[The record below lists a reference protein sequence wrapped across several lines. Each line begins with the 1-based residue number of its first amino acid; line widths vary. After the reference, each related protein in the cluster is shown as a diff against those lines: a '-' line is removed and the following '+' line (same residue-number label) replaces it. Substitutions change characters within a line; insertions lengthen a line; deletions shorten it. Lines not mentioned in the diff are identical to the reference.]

1 MDRIQL
7 NIIIF
12 ILCTILVCA
21 CSSSEKKE
29 EQYQEFAQDQVPEAQ
44 YNEYTQVP
52 EMQYKE
58 YTQAPQAQYNNSVA
72 TATSANSN
80 VSFAYEYKWLQE
92 QAQEIDVNYE
102 AIAPRASTLLNA
114 GTPKSELEKTQFS
127 EVALIAAVAYYI
139 GNDSAKGSDYASR
152 AYTYRNDGSIV
163 MLPQWSNRR
172 WMELKGYAASK
183 KLMKAK
189 DAVLSL
195 RNAGSEF
202 YAKGNEVYLGTGQFA
217 DGLDA
222 YQKAL
227 SQGLNSDKQR
237 QLCYIRLAGCLFKA
251 NRLEEAEEYFLCAW
265 LLNDNIKINFGDPA
279 TREFLNTLRGR
290 YNTKK

>member
-29 EQYQEFAQDQVPEAQ
+29 EQYQEYSQAPQAQYQEYSQVPQ
-44 YNEYTQVP
+44 
-52 EMQYKE
+52 MQYQE
-58 YTQAPQAQYNNSVA
+58 YPQAPQAQYNNTVA
-72 TATSANSN
+72 TATSN

-92 QAQEIDVNYE
+92 QAQDIDVNYE
-102 AIAPRASTLLNA
+102 AIAPRAGTLLNS
-114 GTPKSELEKTQFS
+114 GTPNSELEKTQFS
-127 EVALIAAVAYYI
+127 EIALIAAVAYYI
-139 GNDSAKGSDYASR
+139 GNDTAKGSDYASR
-152 AYTYRNDGSIV
+152 AYTYRNDASIV
-163 MLPQWSNRR
+163 MLPQWSNIR
-172 WMELKGYAASK
+172 WMKAKGYAASK

>member
-1 MDRIQL
+1 MGRIQL

-21 CSSSEKKE
+21 CSSSEKKDNQFQE
-29 EQYQEFAQDQVPEAQ
+29 ASQAQYTEYSQVPQAQ
-44 YNEYTQVP
+44 YAEYSQV
-52 EMQYKE
+52 
-58 YTQAPQAQYNNSVA
+58 PQAQYNNMASMA
-72 TATSANSN
+72 DTTKSNS
-80 VSFAYEYKWLQE
+80 FQYEYKWLQE
-92 QAQEIDVNYE
+92 QADNIDVNY
-102 AIAPRASTLLNA
+102 AMIAPRASAALKMA
-114 GTPKSELEKTQFS
+114 TPYSQLEKTQFS

-139 GNDSAKGSDYASR
+139 GNDPANGSDYASR

-163 MLPQWSNRR
+163 MLPQWKNKR

-195 RNAGSEF
+195 RNSGTEY
-202 YAKGNEVYLGTGQFA
+202 YAKGNEAYLGIGQFA

-227 SQGLNSDKQR
+227 SQGLNSEKQR
-237 QLCYIRLAGCLFKA
+237 HLCYIRLAGCLFKA